1 MTYSPNNCLKSY
13 GRRADDSGM
22 IYNDTPDTPDSVALR
37 DTAAHLLRRGWTPAD
52 TAAALCSLGA
62 APSDALFCTRW
73 ARLLRIETDGRY

>member
-13 GRRADDSGM
+13 GRRADDYGM
-22 IYNDTPDTPDSVALR
+22 TYNDDAPDAVTLR

-52 TAAALCSLGA
+52 TADALCSLGA
-62 APSDALFCTRW
+62 TPSDALFCTRW

>member
-22 IYNDTPDTPDSVALR
+22 TYNDDAPDAVTLR

-52 TAAALCSLGA
+52 TADALCSLGA
-62 APSDALFCTRW
+62 TPSDALFCTRW
-73 ARLLRIETDGRY
+73 ARLLRIEADGRY

>member
-22 IYNDTPDTPDSVALR
+22 TYNDDALDAAALR

-52 TAAALCSLGA
+52 TADALCSLGA
-62 APSDALFCTRW
+62 TPSDALFCTRW